1 MKKILLKSISLSLV
15 LIFALTLAGCGAKVE
30 KTGLWEN
37 ATYLSDTTLGQ
48 GAKTLTVKV
57 KAEEKEITFTVK
69 TDKTTVGDALVEHSV
84 VEGEQG
90 AYGLYIK
97 KVNGIT
103 ADYDVDQAYWAFY
116 ENGQYAMSGVDST
129 DINEGT
135 VYSLEYTKG

>member
-1 MKKILLKSISLSLV
+1 MKKILLKSISLTLV
-15 LIFALTLAGCGAKVE
+15 LIFALTLTGCGAKTASGSIWDSALYTE
-30 KTGLWEN
+30 
-37 ATYLSDTTLGQ
+37 DTTLGQ

-69 TDKTTVGDALVEHSV
+69 TDKEKVGDALIENSLIQ
-84 VEGEQG
+84 GEPG
-90 AYGLYIK
+90 AYGLYVK

-103 ADYDVDQAYWAFY
+103 ADYDVNQAFWAFY
-116 ENGQYAMSGVDST
+116 ENGQYAMSGVDLT

>member
-1 MKKILLKSISLSLV
+1 MKKILLKSISLTLV

-30 KTGLWEN
+30 KKGLWEN